1 MTRTRLNAT
10 LLFIAA
16 AAAAPALPPWT
27 WATTPT
33 FVHCSNQSGP
43 LNDDII
49 AMMATSSFTVI
60 EKYMCLQC
68 APVAHGGEAKVLA
81 AAAQI
86 RAVNPSAAIFFYFAV
101 DYTRNW
107 YTLGDYFDA
116 HPELEVHN
124 ADGTL
129 ATVRSEGS
137 TWHVFDFSAPAAL
150 SAWVADVA
158 ATVAKGNLQGI
169 FIDGC

>member
-1 MTRTRLNAT
+1 MALAWT
-10 LLFIAA
+10 LFLLLSSASA
-16 AAAAPALPPWT
+16 QPSLPPWT
-27 WATTPT
+27 WGTVPT
-33 FVHCSNQSGP
+33 FVHCSNSSGP
-43 LNDDII
+43 LNDAILDT
-49 AMMATSSFTVI
+49 MAAASWTVI
-60 EKYMCLQC
+60 EKFQCVEC
-68 APVAHGGEAKVLA
+68 APVGRGGEAKVLA